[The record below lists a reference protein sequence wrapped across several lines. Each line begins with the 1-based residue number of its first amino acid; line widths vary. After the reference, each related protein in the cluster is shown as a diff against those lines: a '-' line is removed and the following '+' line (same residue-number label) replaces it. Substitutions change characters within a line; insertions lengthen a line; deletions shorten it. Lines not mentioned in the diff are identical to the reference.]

1 MRLVLLG
8 PPGAGK
14 GTQAKRLVSK
24 YGIVHLSSGEMLRAA
39 AAAGTPVGLQAK
51 ALIDRGEFVP
61 DDMIVKIIA
70 ERIARADTQAG
81 FILDGFPR
89 TLPQAEALERLLAER
104 GLKLDVVIA
113 LVVNEGILLERIK
126 RRVADMKARGEA
138 LRADDN
144 PEVLRER
151 LASYRA
157 QTAPLIDYFGRKR
170 LLRPV
175 DGMDSVDEVS
185 AAIDDILAALPRL
198 PRARRLPARPPNRP
212 RRSQRRGARRS
223 KRKAKNC
230 QNCQKSCQKGRQT
243 GQKGR
248 QSRRRARPGC
258 VKGPQGRRRQRR
270 QKQAWT
276 AQIRW
281 PAEVDEDAINP
292 LISYVF
298 RSLTRCRAPIGRGRV
313 SCYALRYPLP
323 GKEEF
328 RPLWAADR

>member
-1 MRLVLLG
+1 
-8 PPGAGK
+8 
-14 GTQAKRLVSK
+14 
-24 YGIVHLSSGEMLRAA
+24 MLRAA

-185 AAIDDILAALPRL
+185 AAIDDILAAAAAAAA
-198 PRARRLPARPPNRP
+198 RAPAARKTTKPAKKVTAA
-212 RRSQRRGARRS
+212 RGKAL
-223 KRKAKNC
+223 KRKAKTA
-230 QNCQKSCQKGRQT
+230 KTAKKTAKKAAKPARKAASPAAGR
-243 GQKGR
+243 GR
-248 QSRRRARPGC
+248 AASKVRKAAGARRAKNRPGQR
-258 VKGPQGRRRQRR
+258 KSGGRRR
-270 QKQAWT
+270 
-276 AQIRW
+276 
-281 PAEVDEDAINP
+281 
-292 LISYVF
+292 
-298 RSLTRCRAPIGRGRV
+298 LTKAR
-313 SCYALRYPLP
+313 
-323 GKEEF
+323 
-328 RPLWAADR
+328 

>member
-1 MRLVLLG
+1 
-8 PPGAGK
+8 
-14 GTQAKRLVSK
+14 
-24 YGIVHLSSGEMLRAA
+24 MLRAA

-151 LASYRA
+151 LATYRA

-185 AAIDDILAALPRL
+185 AAIDDILAAAAA
-198 PRARRLPARPPNRP
+198 RAPAARKTTKPAKKVTVA
-212 RRSQRRGARRS
+212 RGKAP
-223 KRKAKNC
+223 KRKAKTAKN
-230 QNCQKSCQKGRQT
+230 CQKGRQT

-281 PAEVDEDAINP
+281 PAEVDEDAMNP

-313 SCYALRYPLP
+313 SCHALRYPLP

-328 RPLWAADR
+328 GPLWAADR